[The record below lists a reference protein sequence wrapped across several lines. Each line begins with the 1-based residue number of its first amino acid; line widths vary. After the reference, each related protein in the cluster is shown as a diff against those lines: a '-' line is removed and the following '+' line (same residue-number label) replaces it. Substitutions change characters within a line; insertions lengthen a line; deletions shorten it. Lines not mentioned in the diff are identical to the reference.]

1 MMRDFDNFTNIL
13 DKIVTGEEFTTVAK
27 KALFSVDTTIYEISL
42 ILSRYEV
49 WDFFDI
55 NLLNDLINNL
65 YEQHKLI
72 ALVDAIV
79 SLVSNIFEQIQGSIN
94 GLIIELVISDCGDKR
109 LLGRKL
115 FDTLKPSVEDMRILS
130 LDEDCQ
136 VRFVVSLTQDYGEA
150 EHRGRHLCHVFNS
163 DSAAVRAFL
172 VKVIIDYTL
181 NYFGFF
187 KTIIE
192 EGHFNES
199 DELNLYKKLLS
210 TFNER
215 FDLANQCVEFSSENF
230 FSHIFEIARRNEQE
244 FIQEQLRKYES
255 THKSYVLELFKPL
268 ALGRGGGFRRDGR
281 VTPLSKIS
289 NSMLAPMM
297 LASKTPLEQREY
309 SQMLLKDWG
318 INKSNNE

>member
-1 MMRDFDNFTNIL
+1 MREFENFTNII
-13 DKIVTGEEFTTVAK
+13 DRIVTKEEFTDIVK
-27 KALFSVDTTIYEISL
+27 KALFSIDTTPDEISL

-49 WDFFDI
+49 RDLFEI
-55 NLLNDLINNL
+55 ILLKNLIDSLS
-65 YEQHKLI
+65 EQQKLI
-72 ALVDAIV
+72 GLIDTIV
-79 SLVSNIFEQIQGSIN
+79 SLVSDILDQIQDSIVDLITV
-94 GLIIELVISDCGDKR
+94 LIISDSGDKR

-115 FDTLKPSVEDMRILS
+115 FDTLKPTIKDMGILN
-130 LDEDCQ
+130 LDEDSQ
-136 VRFVVSLTQDYGEA
+136 IRFAVSLTQDYGEA

-163 DSAAVRAFL
+163 DSAAVRAYL

-187 KTIIE
+187 KTLIE

-210 TFNER
+210 KFNER

-230 FSHIFEIARRNEQE
+230 FPHIFEIARRTEQE
-244 FIQEQLRKYES
+244 FIQEHLRKYES
-255 THKSYVLELFKPL
+255 THKSYMLELFKPL
-268 ALGRGGGFRRDGR
+268 TLGRGGGFLRDGH

-289 NSMLAPMM
+289 HSTLAPMM

-309 SQMLLKDWG
+309 TQMLLEDWK
-318 INKSNNE
+318 INKNKDE

>member
-1 MMRDFDNFTNIL
+1 MRDFDNFINIL
-13 DKIVTGEEFTTVAK
+13 DKIVSTEELTTVVK
-27 KALFSVDTTIYEISL
+27 KALFSVETTPDEISL

-49 WDFFDI
+49 CDLFDI
-55 NLLNDLINNL
+55 YLLKELINNL
-65 YEQHKLI
+65 YEQHKLVT
-72 ALVDAIV
+72 LVDTIV
-79 SLVSNIFEQIQGSIN
+79 SLVSNIIEQIQDSIN
-94 GLIIELVISDCGDKR
+94 GLIIELVISDCGIKR

-115 FDTLKPSVEDMRILS
+115 FDTLKPSVEDMNILS
-130 LDEDCQ
+130 MDEDSQ
-136 VRFVVSLTQDYGEA
+136 VRFVVSLTQDYSEA

-163 DSAAVRAFL
+163 DSAAVRAYL

-181 NYFGFF
+181 NYFGLF

-230 FSHIFEIARRNEQE
+230 FPHVFEIARRSEQE
-244 FIQEQLRKYES
+244 FIQEQMRKYEALHQPS
-255 THKSYVLELFKPL
+255 IFKYFKPL
-268 ALGRGGGFRRDGR
+268 TLGRGGGFRRNGQ
-281 VTPLSKIS
+281 VTPLAKITS
-289 NSMLAPMM
+289 SMLAPMM

-309 SQMLLKDWG
+309 SQMLLKDWD
-318 INKSNNE
+318 INKSKNE

>member
-1 MMRDFDNFTNIL
+1 MRDFDNFINIL
-13 DKIVTGEEFTTVAK
+13 DKIVTTEEFTTVAK
-27 KALFSVDTTIYEISL
+27 KALFSLETTPDEISL

-49 WDFFDI
+49 RDLFDI

-65 YEQHKLI
+65 YEQHKLV

-79 SLVSNIFEQIQGSIN
+79 SLVTNILEQIQDSIN
-94 GLIIELVISDCGDKR
+94 GLIIELVISDCGGKR

-115 FDTLKPSVEDMRILS
+115 FDTLKPSVEDMSILS
-130 LDEDCQ
+130 MDEDSQ

-163 DSAAVRAFL
+163 DSAAVRAYL
-172 VKVIIDYTL
+172 IKVIIDYTL

-187 KTIIE
+187 KTLIE

-199 DELNLYKKLLS
+199 DELKLYKKLLS

-230 FSHIFEIARRNEQE
+230 FPHIFEIARRTEQE
-244 FIQEQLRKYES
+244 FIQEHLRKYES
-255 THKSYVLELFKPL
+255 THKSYMLELFQPL
-268 ALGRGGGFRRDGR
+268 ALGRGGGFRRDGQ
-281 VTPLSKIS
+281 VTPLAKIS

-309 SQMLLKDWG
+309 TQMLLKDWK
-318 INKSNNE
+318 INKNKDE